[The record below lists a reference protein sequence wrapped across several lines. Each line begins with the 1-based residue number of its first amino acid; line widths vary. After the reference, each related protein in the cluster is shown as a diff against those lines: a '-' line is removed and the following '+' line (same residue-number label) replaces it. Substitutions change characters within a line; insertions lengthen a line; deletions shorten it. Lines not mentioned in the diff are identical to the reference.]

1 MNKKQVIRINENQ
14 LNRIVMESMKK
25 ILNES
30 GFKWQKKENYMGQD
44 ELFSTAYNAI
54 LNSLTETFG
63 GQCTVEGSEDED
75 GRINI
80 IPEDGYGVSVKINY
94 TMF

>member
-14 LNRIVMESMKK
+14 LRSIVTESVKK
-25 ILNES
+25 LL
-30 GFKWQKKENYMGQD
+30 KEEEYMGQD
-44 ELFSTAYNAI
+44 ALFSTACDVI
-54 LNSLTETFG
+54 LKSLTETFG
-63 GQCTVEGSEDED
+63 GQCTVEASEDED